1 MHYDKC
7 TMDMCL
13 IMDLGVLKC
22 KERQVA
28 SELDLYGTN
37 YQIIVLIHSKSMLNR
52 THRA

>member
-1 MHYDKC
+1 
-7 TMDMCL
+7 MDNCL

-37 YQIIVLIHSKSMLNR
+37 YENKCTYTFQIHVQ
-52 THRA
+52 